1 MSSPNVDNFDFGV
14 IQDSLGQSMGTA
26 IPNRALMLVCGGIG
40 SGKSIIG
47 QRMSFGMT
55 ANDVRV
61 SLFTTE
67 LTTRGWLEQVSSLG
81 YHLDKRIDDGSFHL
95 ISSFGVIAEPAEQE
109 PTILELLES
118 PASKEAE
125 VVIIDRASELMPEEM
140 SGKELLRS
148 LRKFTSEGRTL
159 ILTIDPD
166 EMDGETLR
174 DMKNSAEI
182 VLDMMTAVVGGQMVR
197 TVGVTRFLRAAGP
210 VTDHLSFRAA
220 SSSGWRWHGRW
231 RPGPA
236 CCCSTSRSPTS
247 TPHFAFGSGPR
258 CTACSWTSA

>member
-1 MSSPNVDNFDFGV
+1 LSQSKENNFDFGV

-55 ANDVRV
+55 ANDVKV
-61 SLFTTE
+61 ALYTTE
-67 LTTRGWLEQVSSLG
+67 LTTRGWLEQVSSIG
-81 YHLDKRIDDGSFHL
+81 YYMDKRIDEGKFHL
-95 ISSFGVIAEPAEQE
+95 ISSFGVIAEPSDDNV
-109 PTILELLES
+109 TLLDLLDS
-118 PASKEAE
+118 PASQEAE
-125 VVIIDRASELMPEEM
+125 VVIIDRASELMPDEM
-140 SGKELLRS
+140 SGKNILRA

-166 EMDGETLR
+166 EMDGVILR
-174 DMKNSAEI
+174 DMKNSAEV

-210 VTDHLSFRAA
+210 VTERI
-220 SSSGWRWHGRW
+220 GWKVMPEMG
-231 RPGPA
+231 
-236 CCCSTSRSPTS
+236 
-247 TPHFAFGSGPR
+247 FIVDI
-258 CTACSWTSA
+258 TAVA